1 MLISSL
7 TQVQRYLAAL
17 ETLLMEVQANDTNIF
32 FCCRAHDIIVAEQ
45 KTYQCLCGVLRYFK
59 VTHASSHFRPLL
71 FLLFLMVIIK
81 ISPVFNQ
88 GKTAC

>member
-1 MLISSL
+1 M
-7 TQVQRYLAAL
+7 Y
-17 ETLLMEVQANDTNIF
+17 IF

-88 GKTAC
+88 GKSACQQGIAVQGNKLLLKGEA